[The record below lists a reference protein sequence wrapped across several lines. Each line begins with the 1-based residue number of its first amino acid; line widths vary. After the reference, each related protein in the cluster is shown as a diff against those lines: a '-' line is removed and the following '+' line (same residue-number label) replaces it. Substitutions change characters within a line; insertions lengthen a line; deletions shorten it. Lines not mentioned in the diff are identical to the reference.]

1 MIDNKKETA
10 LDKIMPEITQYFMK
24 MSKRYYSAIFF
35 EILPGKSVWSAMSSF
50 YMKYPTNIFTSF
62 IE

>member
-1 MIDNKKETA
+1 
-10 LDKIMPEITQYFMK
+10 MK

-35 EILPGKSVWSAMSSF
+35 EMLPAKSVWSAMSSL